1 MTDARFPPGRRPLP
15 QIDSSVSHSARIWN
29 YWVDGEDN
37 YPVDRQVGAEIRKF
51 FPDIVDLARASRQFL
66 ARSVRHLT
74 AEVGIRQFLD
84 IGTGLPTHDNTH
96 EVAQRVAPQARIVYV
111 DNDPMVL
118 AHARA
123 LLTSAPED
131 VTDYLDADLREP
143 DRILGAAA
151 RTLDFS
157 QPIAL
162 MLLGV
167 LEHVPDDDEADSIVK
182 RILAAL
188 PSGSHMVFNDAT
200 NVINGEA
207 MEALARQWNQ
217 DGSAPI
223 ALRDHRQV
231 GRFFEGLEILSP
243 GVVSCSRWWPEPG
256 HLGEPA
262 EVAGLAAIGR
272 KP

>member
-1 MTDARFPPGRRPLP
+1 M
-15 QIDSSVSHSARIWN
+15 
-29 YWVDGEDN
+29 
-37 YPVDRQVGAEIRKF
+37 
-51 FPDIVDLARASRQFL
+51 
-66 ARSVRHLT
+66 
-74 AEVGIRQFLD
+74 
-84 IGTGLPTHDNTH
+84 
-96 EVAQRVAPQARIVYV
+96 
-111 DNDPMVL
+111 
-118 AHARA
+118 
-123 LLTSAPED
+123 
-131 VTDYLDADLREP
+131 
-143 DRILGAAA
+143 
-151 RTLDFS
+151 
-157 QPIAL
+157 
-162 MLLGV
+162 

-223 ALRDHRQV
+223 ALRDHQQV

-243 GVVSCSRWWPEPG
+243 GVVSCSRWRPEPG
-256 HLGEPA
+256 LLDEPA